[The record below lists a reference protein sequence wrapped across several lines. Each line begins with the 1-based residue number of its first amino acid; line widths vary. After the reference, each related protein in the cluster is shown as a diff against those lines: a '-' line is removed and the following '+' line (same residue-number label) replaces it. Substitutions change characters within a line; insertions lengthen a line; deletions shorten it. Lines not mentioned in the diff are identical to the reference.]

1 MIHSFLIP
9 MTHTTPI
16 HQNAPPKHKIIQ
28 CKDLPMNHYPHKK
41 SHPLRDLS
49 FPKSLPRK
57 NGGSCTPNDII
68 IRPGI
73 KLAAA
78 PLMRSVTPT
87 TPRDPR
93 LNALKERVVVQLHTL
108 VCICLFLMYLF
119 KSKVLNF
126 PFQCAS
132 AVDNLAAYYFNN
144 ITMGEAPNS
153 PAAMN
158 LARHIVDCP
167 NLFPEVRHFYL
178 VVQID
183 GFIICN

>member
-28 CKDLPMNHYPHKK
+28 CKDLPMNHCPHKK

-68 IRPGI
+68 IGPGI

-93 LNALKERVVVQLHTL
+93 LNALKERLGIL
-108 VCICLFLMYLF
+108 
-119 KSKVLNF
+119 
-126 PFQCAS
+126 
-132 AVDNLAAYYFNN
+132 
-144 ITMGEAPNS
+144 
-153 PAAMN
+153 
-158 LARHIVDCP
+158 
-167 NLFPEVRHFYL
+167 
-178 VVQID
+178 
-183 GFIICN
+183 